1 MATLDDD
8 VGRVYLGATF
18 ANGFNF
24 LASQSQTSLELLEF
38 FVVVT
43 SLTISGQS
51 RHRPIVTHVVSLAS
65 MTERVIHISTY
76 TILKIIGII
85 LGLALIWLVRDVI
98 ILVFLALFLSALIQ
112 PFANWGLK
120 YKIPRGLTVVFVY
133 LVSFGLLALIV
144 ALMIPTL
151 IEQAVKLSTIFG
163 EKWVVIQDFAKAATN
178 FAATHS
184 LSSLKPD
191 LNSIWMQLG
200 GTVTGLFSTLSNV
213 AGGFVALIVV
223 LVMTY
228 YLVAQDRKALTI
240 IQDFVPVKHQK
251 FAMNL
256 VEAVQA
262 KMGGWFRG
270 QILLCVIIGLLYY
283 IGLLIIGIDSPLVL
297 ALFGG
302 LTEFIPYLG
311 PILGGIPIVFVA
323 FVESPL
329 KGLLALLVIIIIQQ
343 AEGHFIVPKVMQK
356 AVGLNP
362 LISIIALLMG
372 AQLYGI
378 LGALLAIPV
387 ATALS
392 VIYKEVRN
400 YWPAPTQ

>member
-1 MATLDDD
+1 
-8 VGRVYLGATF
+8 
-18 ANGFNF
+18 
-24 LASQSQTSLELLEF
+24 
-38 FVVVT
+38 
-43 SLTISGQS
+43 
-51 RHRPIVTHVVSLAS
+51 
-65 MTERVIHISTY
+65 MTERVINISTY
-76 TILKIIGII
+76 TILKVIGII
-85 LGLALIWLVRDVI
+85 LGLVLLWLVRDVI

-112 PFANWGLK
+112 PAANWSVRH
-120 YKIPRGLTVVFVY
+120 KIPRGLMVVFVY
-133 LVSFGLLALIV
+133 LVSFGLLAFIM

-151 IEQAVKLSTIFG
+151 IEQAVKLTSIFG
-163 EKWVVIQDFAKAATN
+163 EKWVIIQDFAKAATN
-178 FAATHS
+178 FATSHS

-191 LNSIWMQLG
+191 LNSIWMQVG
-200 GTVTGLFSTLSNV
+200 GTVTGLFNTLSNV
-213 AGGFVALIVV
+213 VGGLVSLIIV

-270 QILLCVIIGLLYY
+270 QILLCFIIGLLYY
-283 IGLLIIGIDSPLVL
+283 IGLLIIGIESPLVL

-323 FVESPL
+323 FVASPW
-329 KGLLALLVIIIIQQ
+329 KGLLALILLVIIQQ

-362 LISIIALLMG
+362 LISIIALLVG

-387 ATALS
+387 ATAVS
-392 VIYKEVRN
+392 VVYKEVRN
-400 YWPAPTQ
+400 YWPTSTQ

>member
-1 MATLDDD
+1 
-8 VGRVYLGATF
+8 
-18 ANGFNF
+18 
-24 LASQSQTSLELLEF
+24 
-38 FVVVT
+38 
-43 SLTISGQS
+43 
-51 RHRPIVTHVVSLAS
+51 
-65 MTERVIHISTY
+65 MTERLINISTF

-85 LGLALIWLVRDVI
+85 LGLALLWLVRDVLL
-98 ILVFLALFLSALIQ
+98 LVFLSLFLASLIQ
-112 PFANWGLK
+112 PAANWGVRHKL
-120 YKIPRGLTVVFVY
+120 PRGLVVVFVY
-133 LVSFGLLALIV
+133 LMSFGLLALVV

-151 IEQAVKLSTIFG
+151 IEQAVRLSAIFG
-163 EKWVVIQDFAKAATN
+163 EKWVVIQDFAKMATN
-178 FAATHS
+178 FATSHS
-184 LSSLKPD
+184 LNNLKPD
-191 LNSIWMQLG
+191 LTSIWTQVG
-200 GTVTGLFSTLSNV
+200 GTVSGLFNTLSNV
-213 AGGFVALIVV
+213 VGGIVGLIIV

-240 IQDFVPVKHQK
+240 IQDFVPSKHQK
-251 FAMNL
+251 FAMTL

-270 QILLCVIIGLLYY
+270 QILLCLIIGLLYY

-323 FVESPL
+323 FVASPF
-329 KGLLALLVIIIIQQ
+329 KGLLALIVLIIIQQ

-362 LISIIALLMG
+362 LISIVALLVG

-387 ATALS
+387 ATAIA
-392 VIYKEVRN
+392 VIYKEARG
-400 YWPAPTQ
+400 YWSSSSAD

>member
-1 MATLDDD
+1 
-8 VGRVYLGATF
+8 
-18 ANGFNF
+18 
-24 LASQSQTSLELLEF
+24 
-38 FVVVT
+38 
-43 SLTISGQS
+43 
-51 RHRPIVTHVVSLAS
+51 
-65 MTERVIHISTY
+65 MTERVISISTY
-76 TILKIIGII
+76 TVLKIIAII
-85 LGLALIWLVRDVI
+85 LGLAILWLVRDVLV
-98 ILVFLALFLSALIQ
+98 LVFLALFLSALIQ
-112 PFANWGLK
+112 PAANWGVRH
-120 YKIPRGLTVVFVY
+120 KIPRGLTVVFVY
-133 LVSFGLLALIV
+133 FISFGLLALIV

-151 IEQAVKLSTIFG
+151 IEQAVRLATIFG
-163 EKWVVIQDFAKAATN
+163 EKWVVIQDVAKAATN
-178 FAATHS
+178 FATTHS
-184 LSSLKPD
+184 LTSIKPD
-191 LNSIWMQLG
+191 LNSIWMQFG
-200 GTVTGLFSTLSNV
+200 GTVAGLFNTLSNV
-213 AGGFVALIVV
+213 VGGIVGLIIV

-270 QILLCVIIGLLYY
+270 QILLCFIIGLLYY

-323 FVESPL
+323 FVASPF
-329 KGLLALLVIIIIQQ
+329 KGLLALIVLVIIQQ

-362 LISIIALLMG
+362 LISIIALLVG

-387 ATALS
+387 ATAIA
-392 VIYKEVRN
+392 VVYKEARN
-400 YWPAPTQ
+400 YWPASA